1 SSSPS
6 SHSSSSSS
14 MYGLIIDNI
23 VTYIKQHYGEEVW
36 VEVKY
41 VCGIEQDAYTMDEMY
56 SEGLAH
62 RIIWACHEVTNDT
75 VDMITSDVGYFFYKF
90 LGKYEFNKIVR
101 VLGRTFP
108 QFLNGLDNLHEY
120 LRFSFPKLK
129 PPSFYCEHESRTGLT
144 LHYRSKRRGY
154 LHYMKGQIKCIARE
168 LFQTDVEIE
177 LLDHE
182 NDNNMEHVIMRLH
195 FNNVH
200 FTHRDVDS
208 LKVQEIRER
217 IRITSDIF
225 FDIFPF
231 IIVFNRGMRIRNV
244 GIGLV
249 RMLRNLVGKKITSEF
264 ILMRPFIR
272 FRWEEIMLHSNNI
285 FELMT
290 TDAVFDDDDSVVVY
304 KSTDASMLADERS
317 HMTEQDLEK
326 FLTLKGQ
333 MFYMEEWESIC
344 FMGIP
349 VVSNLGQMHKSG
361 LFIND
366 FALHDSSRDLVLAS
380 TQQSAELRLL
390 LHQESVKRQNMIDNM
405 KKLKNERKRTDK
417 LLYQLLPRTV
427 ADSLRKG
434 ESAVACCES
443 FSEVSILFTDIVGFT
458 NICSKLNALEVVHL
472 LNSMYTAF
480 DEIIDVHGV
489 YKVETIGDAYMVVS
503 GAPVRTRNH
512 AEYALDCAMSFVNAV
527 KTLEVE
533 TLKDPINIRAGVHSG
548 PVIAGV
554 VGLKMPRYCLFG
566 DTVAIANAMESN
578 SKPMKIH
585 CSEKTKNQVELFRPN
600 TFSFQRSSVFES
612 KLLQRCEVFRGSMQ
626 MYFLLGKNSAARLP
640 TPRTSNP
647 QTSAENTEA
656 ESEEENEE
664 RNGPTTPTTLAA
676 HEVQR
681 RRRMSYTPVS
691 DAEIDSFSRTSSV
704 LIN

>member
-1 SSSPS
+1 SAL
-6 SHSSSSSS
+6 

-23 VTYIKQHYGEEVW
+23 VTYIREHYGEAVW

-41 VCGIEQDAYTMDEMY
+41 VCGVDQDTYTMDEIC

-62 RIIWACHEVTNDT
+62 RIIWACHDVTNDS
-75 VDMITSDVGYFFYKF
+75 VDAIISEIGYFFYKF

-154 LHYMKGQIKCIARE
+154 LHYVKGQIKCIARE

-195 FNNVH
+195 FNNIH
-200 FTHRDVDS
+200 FSR
-208 LKVQEIRER
+208 REFDNLHIQVVR
-217 IRITSDIF
+217 EKIRITSDVF

-290 TDAVFDDDDSVVVY
+290 MEPVFDDDESVVVY
-304 KSTDASMLADERS
+304 KSTDPSMLVDERS
-317 HMTEQDLEK
+317 HMPEKDQEK

-380 TQQSAELRLL
+380 TQQSAELKLL
-390 LHQESVKRQNMIDNM
+390 LHQEGQKRQNMTDNM
-405 KKLKNERKRTDK
+405 SKLKKERKRTDK

-427 ADSLRKG
+427 ADVLRKG

-443 FSEVSILFTDIVGFT
+443 FSGVTILFTDIVGFT
-458 NICSKLNALEVVHL
+458 NICSKMNPIEVVVF
-472 LNSMYTAF
+472 LNSMYTSF
-480 DEIIDVHGV
+480 DEIIDMHGV
-489 YKVETIGDAYMVVS
+489 YKVETIGDAYMIVS
-503 GAPVRTRNH
+503 GAPIRTRNH
-512 AEYALDCAMSFVNAV
+512 AEYALDCAMSFLGAV
-527 KTLEVE
+527 KTIEMKN
-533 TLKDPINIRAGVHSG
+533 LKESINIRAGIHSG

-578 SKPMKIH
+578 SKPMKIQ
-585 CSEKTKNQVELFRPN
+585 CSEKTKDIVDLHRPD
-600 TFSFQRSSVFES
+600 TFSFQKSAIFES
-612 KLLQRCEVFRGSMQ
+612 KLLDRCPESRGAMQ
-626 MYFLLGKNSAARLP
+626 MYFLVGKNSAARLP
-640 TPRTSNP
+640 TPSSSNV
-647 QTSAENTEA
+647 QTSAENTDA
-656 ESEEENEE
+656 ETEEEEQEE
-664 RNGPTTPTTLAA
+664 NGPATPTTLAA
-676 HEVQR
+676 HEVQKK
-681 RRRMSYTPVS
+681 RRMSYTPVS
-691 DAEIDSFSRTSSV
+691 DAEIDHFSRTSSA
-704 LIN
+704 I